1 MKTSRHIGRNDPC
14 HCGSGRK
21 FKNCCERRVPPSVVR
36 SPAGYVVMGVA
47 VVAVAAAIGTTI
59 FNSKTEAPAQTNAA
73 APFVLPRPHATSVSL
88 PPPGPAPEG
97 KVWSAEHGHWHDA
110 PGAGGQ
116 VVTTSGTTI
125 TPAGPAAP
133 TPQPPGPVPEGKVW
147 SPEHGHWH
155 DLPGAAGQA
164 VVTSGTTVV
173 SGTPSTAA
181 GQAAGQAPGVQVT
194 AQPAAPPVSTPPTAV
209 TPAPAPTTPTPTPT
223 PAAPTVA
230 PEAAAPASPK

>member
-1 MKTSRHIGRNDPC
+1 MSLWQRAKKQELLRTQGPAVGGALTGRLCGHGCSRG
-14 HCGSGRK
+14 GSGGGDWHDGFQFENGSPGPDK
-21 FKNCCERRVPPSVVR
+21 RRRTLCAAS
-36 SPAGYVVMGVA
+36 AACNGV
-47 VVAVAAAIGTTI
+47 
-59 FNSKTEAPAQTNAA
+59 
-73 APFVLPRPHATSVSL
+73 LSL

-155 DLPGAAGQA
+155 DVPGAAGQS

-181 GQAAGQAPGVQVT
+181 ARLAAGQAPGGR
-194 AQPAAPPVSTPPTAV
+194 QPLSRRPRQHRHHRPPSHLLQRRQPRRRRRRPLSDAPTAAPD
-209 TPAPAPTTPTPTPT
+209 
-223 PAAPTVA
+223 
-230 PEAAAPASPK
+230 AAAPASPK